1 MTARRPYY
9 SCACFYT
16 QNIYIDQYPMH
27 VSFTDPQQFRRDYE
41 RVLHRRGCKTP
52 EQFANVLEKVEKEVD
67 RRMKLGAESLQRRAA
82 ISRNYKPLHPEVFV
96 LQESFLAAEFLEAVR
111 FCGLPE
117 ASLES
122 LLNRVHSIPGK
133 RIHRLPIFLPE
144 FCRALVEEL
153 ENFERSDVPK
163 GRPNTMNNYGVL
175 LNELGF
181 DELFLTP
188 LREKYLQPLA
198 SLLFPDWGGGRL
210 DSHRAFVVKY
220 ALHEDLDLGG
230 HYDNAEVP
238 ANERRYT
245 EVEHVFG
252 QGILHRGQQV
262 HGALPITSGERWN
275 LIIWMR
281 ASSLRNKL
289 CPMCD
294 REPRLVE
301 TLGEGDGFS
310 EAGGEGRAETVNV
323 CAVI

>member
-27 VSFTDPQQFRRDYE
+27 
-41 RVLHRRGCKTP
+41 VLHRRGCKTP

-175 LNELGF
+175 CGSRSQRCRISVSKANLKRTKHLI
-181 DELFLTP
+181 FLLHMSASRQTLP
-188 LREKYLQPLA
+188 RYL
-198 SLLFPDWGGGRL
+198 W
-210 DSHRAFVVKY
+210 
-220 ALHEDLDLGG
+220 
-230 HYDNAEVP
+230 
-238 ANERRYT
+238 
-245 EVEHVFG
+245 
-252 QGILHRGQQV
+252 
-262 HGALPITSGERWN
+262 LP
-275 LIIWMR
+275 
-281 ASSLRNKL
+281 
-289 CPMCD
+289 C
-294 REPRLVE
+294 
-301 TLGEGDGFS
+301 F
-310 EAGGEGRAETVNV
+310 
-323 CAVI
+323 